1 MRKRCAPL
9 LLLALLAPA
18 SAMALSTITGYGHS
32 QQAAYQNVVEQITP
46 HCRGVGYITQIQY
59 STHSGGVYATAWVQC
74 GKGLTPI
81 TGW

>member
-1 MRKRCAPL
+1 MRKRYAPL
-9 LLLALLAPA
+9 FLLALLAPA

-32 QQAAYQNVVEQITP
+32 QQTAYQNVVEQITQ
-46 HCRGVGYITQIQY
+46 HCRGPGYITQIEY
-59 STHSGGVYATAWVQC
+59 SFHSGGVYATASVQC